1 MNNVRS
7 KLIRVQLISNYNPTS
22 IDRSPMKIQLIYK
35 LDINWTPVYSINTI
49 TLARSKA
56 KAYLP
61 RPEGQGRYAFANAN
75 ARSIE
80 ER

>member
-1 MNNVRS
+1 
-7 KLIRVQLISNYNPTS
+7 
-22 IDRSPMKIQLIYK
+22 MKIQLIYK

-61 RPEGQGRYAFANAN
+61 RPEGQGRYAFANA
-75 ARSIE
+75 RSIE